1 VGGTV
6 TGVGVLDKGVAIL
19 DVVERSPAGA
29 SELARETGLSV
40 STAHRL
46 ANALVAHGLLRRDP
60 DGRFRLGP
68 RFATSVLTEVALPV
82 LADLRDRTGESAQ
95 LWVRRGEH
103 RLCVAAVDSTAEL
116 RAALAVGTLLPLPLG
131 SAATALL
138 GETDVGRRGWVES
151 VAERAPGVGS
161 VSAPVRLHGEVAA
174 AVCLSGPLHRLGRR
188 PGERYGQAVV
198 GAARQVETAVHI

>member
-19 DVVERSPAGA
+19 DVVERGPAGA

-46 ANALVAHGLLRRDP
+46 ASALVAHGLLRRDP

-82 LADLRDRTGESAQ
+82 LAELRDRTGESAQ

-103 RLCVAAVDSTAEL
+103 RLCVAAVDSTEEL
-116 RAALAVGTLLPLPLG
+116 RAAIPAGTLLPLPLG
-131 SAATALL
+131 SAASALQ
-138 GETDVGRRGWVES
+138 GEPGAGRGGWVES

-161 VSAPVRLHGEVAA
+161 VSAPVYLHGEVVA
-174 AVCLSGPLHRLGRR
+174 AVCLSGPLQRLGRR
-188 PGERYGQAVV
+188 PGERYGSEVAA
-198 GAARQVETAVHI
+198 AARQVETAVHI